1 MARKQRSAAAL
12 REEANRYFRSI
23 SREKLLTEKIE
34 TGETDKNGKP
44 LTRDTAILNA
54 LGEPIT
60 VTEFLLP
67 PTRRGL
73 LHYLSLTEEDW
84 HALSRKPGV
93 SAVVR
98 EAEARLVDWRFQQIL
113 SLPGKDIKGLLFDLE
128 QNYSLAPPAADAPPP
143 LSLEEKRRCLKELY
157 EELRQSEEQG
167 G

>member
-1 MARKQRSAAAL
+1 MSAAAL
-12 REEANRYFRSI
+12 EEAVDRYFSSI
-23 SREKLLTEKIE
+23 SREKLLTEKTE

-44 LTRDTAILNA
+44 LMADSVVQNA
-54 LGEPIT
+54 LGEPVT

-84 HALSRKPGV
+84 HALSRTPAK

-98 EAEARLVDWRFQQIL
+98 EAEARLIDWRFQQIL

-128 QNYSLAPPAADAPPP
+128 QNYSLAPPAAEAAPS
-143 LSLEEKRRCLKELY
+143 LSLEEKRRCLRELCAELCEY
-157 EELRQSEEQG
+157 EEAEAATYV
-167 G
+167 